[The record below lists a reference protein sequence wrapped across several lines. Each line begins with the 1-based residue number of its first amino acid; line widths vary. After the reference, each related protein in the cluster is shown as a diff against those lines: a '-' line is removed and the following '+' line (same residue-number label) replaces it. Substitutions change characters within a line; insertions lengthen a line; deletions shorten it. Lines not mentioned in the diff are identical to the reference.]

1 MQIHPDSRQIAGRK
15 PMAQKHFLTS
25 IIDETLHA
33 LRDLAEKGSRGFD
46 CTEHSLSVLN
56 AWEQTTDGRRRKTDN
71 EKQTADD
78 GWHTADGGYQSPADY
93 PPAPAKAPEPHVLA
107 GHIPSES
114 AALSAP
120 NSDDSLECIVAD
132 MGDCRRCK
140 LSTSRTHIVFG
151 AGSPSAVLMFVGEAP
166 GFDEDQ
172 QGIPFVGK
180 AGQLLTRIIQAINLT
195 RDQVY
200 ICNVIKCRPPGNRNP
215 VPDEILACSPFLNR
229 QIASIQPQFICA
241 LGTFAAQTL
250 LKTTQPISKLRGQFY
265 DYNGIRLLPTFHPSY
280 LLRNPDKKREVWEDM
295 KLLMNE
301 MPS

>member
-1 MQIHPDSRQIAGRK
+1 MSESKDVMQKRPDSRQIAGQK
-15 PMAQKHFLTS
+15 TMTQKHFLTP
-25 IIDETLHA
+25 ILDETIQT
-33 LRDLAEKGSRGFD
+33 LRDLADKGSRGFD

-56 AWEQTTDGRRRKTDN
+56 SWKRTKVVRRLTTDDRRRMT
-71 EKQTADD
+71 E
-78 GWHTADGGYQSPADY
+78 GGYQPPADFQ
-93 PPAPAKAPEPHVLA
+93 PAADKTPEPPLLA
-107 GHIPSES
+107 GHVPSES
-114 AALSAP
+114 ATLSA
-120 NSDDSLECIVAD
+120 SISEDSLESIVTD

-140 LSTSRTHIVFG
+140 LSTTRTHIVFG

-172 QGIPFVGK
+172 QGVPFVGK
-180 AGQLLTRIIQAINLT
+180 AGHLLTRIIQAINLT

-200 ICNVIKCRPPGNRNP
+200 ICNVIKCRPQGNRNP
-215 VPDEILACSPFLNR
+215 EPDEIMACSPFLKR
-229 QIASIQPQFICA
+229 QIASIQPEFICA

-250 LKTTQPISKLRGQFY
+250 LKTTQPISRLRGRFY

-301 MPS
+301 MTP

>member
-1 MQIHPDSRQIAGRK
+1 MQKRPDSRQIAG
-15 PMAQKHFLTS
+15 QKTMTQNHFLTP

-33 LRDLAEKGSRGFD
+33 LRDLADKGSRGFD

-56 AWEQTTDGRRRKTDN
+56 SWKRTTDGSRRTTDDRRRMTDGGF
-71 EKQTADD
+71 QPTADF
-78 GWHTADGGYQSPADY
+78 QSA
-93 PPAPAKAPEPHVLA
+93 AEKVPEPPVLA

-114 AALSAP
+114 AALSVP
-120 NSDDSLECIVAD
+120 VSEDSLESIVTD

-140 LSTSRTHIVFG
+140 LSTTRTHIVFG
-151 AGSPSAVLMFVGEAP
+151 AGSPSATLMFVGEAP

-172 QGIPFVGK
+172 QGMPFVGK

-215 VPDEILACSPFLNR
+215 EPDEIIACSPFLNR
-229 QIASIQPQFICA
+229 QIASIQPEFICA

-301 MPS
+301 MTP

>member
-1 MQIHPDSRQIAGRK
+1 MSESKGLIHKRSDSRRIAGQDT
-15 PMAQKHFLTS
+15 MTQKHFLTP

-33 LRDLAEKGSRGFD
+33 LRALAEKGSRGFD
-46 CTEHSLSVLN
+46 CTEHSLSALN
-56 AWEQTTDGRRRKTDN
+56 SWKRMAE
-71 EKQTADD
+71 
-78 GWHTADGGYQSPADY
+78 GGYQ
-93 PPAPAKAPEPHVLA
+93 PPDDFQPVSEKAPKPPLRV
-107 GHIPSES
+107 GHIASES
-114 AALSAP
+114 DEAVSA
-120 NSDDSLECIVAD
+120 SILEDSLESIVTD

-140 LSTSRTHIVFG
+140 LSTTRTRIVFG
-151 AGSPSAVLMFVGEAP
+151 AGSPTASLMFVGEAP

-172 QGIPFVGK
+172 QGVPFVGK

-200 ICNVIKCRPPGNRNP
+200 ICNVIKCRPEGNRNP
-215 VPDEILACSPFLNR
+215 QAYEIIACSPFLNR
-229 QIASIQPQFICA
+229 QIASIQPEFICA

-250 LKTTQPISKLRGQFY
+250 LKTTQPISRLRGQFH

-301 MPS
+301 MTRSLSMP

>member
-1 MQIHPDSRQIAGRK
+1 MSESKDVMQKFSDSRQNAG
-15 PMAQKHFLTS
+15 QKRMPQAHFLTS

-33 LRDLAEKGSRGFD
+33 LRDLTEKGSRGFD
-46 CTEHSLSVLN
+46 CTEHSLSVLSSWKR
-56 AWEQTTDGRRRKTDN
+56 ATDGRRRPTDDRRR
-71 EKQTADD
+71 T
-78 GWHTADGGYQSPADY
+78 TDGGYQPTADFQPAAEKAFE
-93 PPAPAKAPEPHVLA
+93 PPVLA
-107 GHIPSES
+107 GRFPSES

-120 NSDDSLECIVAD
+120 ISEDSLESIITD

-140 LSTSRTHIVFG
+140 LSRTRTHVVFG
-151 AGSPSAVLMFVGEAP
+151 AGSPTAVLMFVGEAP

-172 QGIPFVGK
+172 QGMPFVGK

-215 VPDEILACSPFLNR
+215 EPDEIIACSPFLNR
-229 QIASIQPQFICA
+229 QIASIQPEFICA

-250 LKTTQPISKLRGQFY
+250 LKTTQPISRLRGQFY

-301 MPS
+301 MTP